1 METIESRMYRRIRGK
16 GCLWAFSDSDFWDI
30 APRESIRQSLVRLH
44 KEGKIRRLLRG
55 LYDYPKFSEF
65 LKEQMSPDM
74 SQVAQA
80 LARKF
85 GWRIRPSGDTALSY
99 LGLSTQVAGKA
110 LYFSDGPDHEY
121 LIGKQ
126 TILFQKALLKHA
138 NLKYPESALVV
149 EALDALTE
157 ERFTPDVAKKIRS
170 RFNEAILKKI
180 LLDAHRVKGW
190 IYDCIRVICLADE
203 VPLRG
208 RGQSE

>member
-1 METIESRMYRRIRGK
+1 METIENRIYRRISGK
-16 GCLWAFSDSDFWDI
+16 GCLWAFSENDFWDI
-30 APRESIRQSLVRLH
+30 ASRESVRQSLVRLH
-44 KEGKIRRLLRG
+44 REGKIRRLLRG

-85 GWRIRPSGDTALSY
+85 GWRIRPSGDTALNY

-110 LYFSDGPDHEY
+110 LYFSDGPDREY

-126 TILFQKALLKHA
+126 TILFQKTLLKHA

-149 EALDALTE
+149 EALDALTQG
-157 ERFTPDVAKKIRS
+157 RFTPDVAKKIRS

-180 LLDAHRVKGW
+180 LLDARRVKGW
-190 IYDCIRVICLADE
+190 IYDCIRVICL
-203 VPLRG
+203 G
-208 RGQSE
+208 GQSE

>member
-1 METIESRMYRRIRGK
+1 MMYRRIRGK

-30 APRESIRQSLVRLH
+30 APRDSVRQSLVRLH

-65 LKEQMSPDM
+65 LKEQLSPDI

-85 GWRIRPSGDTALSY
+85 GWRIRPSGDTALYY

-110 LYFSDGPDHEY
+110 LYFSDGPDREY
-121 LIGKQ
+121 MIGKQ
-126 TILFQKALLKHA
+126 PLLFQKTLLKHA
-138 NLKYPESALVV
+138 TLKYPESVLVV
-149 EALDALTE
+149 EALDALTQ
-157 ERFTPDVAKKIRS
+157 ERFTSDVAKKIRS
-170 RFNEAILKKI
+170 RFNEVSLKRI
-180 LLDAHRVKGW
+180 LLDARRVKGW

-208 RGQSE
+208 RGQRG